1 MLTLGSHIFIVFTLN
16 SSSLSMEILALFL
29 KDCDCAAV
37 VASSY
42 EGLIEVGLN
51 IRFSARE
58 LLAQLFRF
66 SKVTSKILIGL
77 VQIDQECE

>member
-1 MLTLGSHIFIVFTLN
+1 VLTLGSHILIVFTLN

-29 KDCDCAAV
+29 KYCDSAV

-42 EGLIEVGLN
+42 EVLIEVGLN

-58 LLAQLFRF
+58 LLAHHLQLFRF

-77 VQIDQECE
+77 RSLPY

>member
-1 MLTLGSHIFIVFTLN
+1 VLTLGSHLFIVFTLN

-29 KDCDCAAV
+29 KYCDSAV

-42 EGLIEVGLN
+42 EVLIEVGLN

-58 LLAQLFRF
+58 LLAHHLQLFRF
-66 SKVTSKILIGL
+66 SKLLAKSS
-77 VQIDQECE
+77 